1 MQDLLKRIAEGML
14 KMMPEE
20 CVKAWWKLEPYFDFF
35 RNLICF
41 STSQEEVKSAENV
54 TKRYQEE

>member
-41 STSQEEVKSAENV
+41 STS
-54 TKRYQEE
+54 